1 MANTN
6 TNAATRQLLGS
17 RGVQRSTSQSDVF
30 TLVDVIQ
37 PGQTIPKTHG
47 RKSKCF
53 RFVVQ
58 DASGRETTRCV
69 PPSWQLCHE
78 FVRSDG
84 TVVPMWPNVEDDE
97 GNEVCS
103 LFVGERVMFI
113 QSWRFTREGDPIWS
127 RDAEGNLRI
136 RTNSDG
142 SPMLDDNGTPVP
154 YIELLTEI
162 RCAEDDYIQ
171 GSREFRQYRREQ
183 AQEKWNA
190 YCQRKLAAGEPLFPE
205 S

>member
-1 MANTN
+1 MGNTIN
-6 TNAATRQLLGS
+6 NAATILIGS
-17 RGVQRSTSQSDVF
+17 KGVQRSSSQTDVY
-30 TLVDVIQ
+30 TLVCVIE
-37 PGQTIPKTHG
+37 PGDKIPGAHG

-53 RFVVQ
+53 RFVVA
-58 DASGRETTRCV
+58 DSAGRETTRCV

-84 TVVPMWPNVEDDE
+84 TVVPMWPNVEDE
-97 GNEVCS
+97 NGNQVCS
-103 LFVGERVMFI
+103 LFVGERVMFV
-113 QSWRFTREGDPIWS
+113 QSWRFDRDGNPVWS
-127 RDAEGNLRI
+127 RDAEGNLRY
-136 RTNSDG
+136 RTNPDG
-142 SPMLDDNGTPVP
+142 SPLLDANGTPIP

-171 GSREFRQYRREQ
+171 ASREFRQYRRDQ